1 MLCPQPAAKGSC
13 FSTTLL
19 THIPVLVTS
28 IKPQL
33 KRVKQASCR
42 CSARREPPCSTRA
55 QQSLQP
61 FTLSITQ
68 QYQGHIPRSL
78 RAHLG
83 ACPLYYAS
91 DVPPHGNSSPD
102 HPAPSSR
109 GTSSDKLC
117 AASHC
122 NTTGFSSP
130 GENHYISCPTPGTS
144 TEVTASSWQ
153 PQHRAGTA
161 HSCATWKWV

>member
-68 QYQGHIPRSL
+68 QYRGHIPGSL

-91 DVPPHGNSSPD
+91 CLPTATHRLTILLLPAEA
-102 HPAPSSR
+102 HPV
-109 GTSSDKLC
+109 TSSVQRAIATQLDSLLQGKI
-117 AASHC
+117 
-122 NTTGFSSP
+122 TT
-130 GENHYISCPTPGTS
+130 
-144 TEVTASSWQ
+144 
-153 PQHRAGTA
+153 
-161 HSCATWKWV
+161 